1 MSRPRLVSQSFQH
14 TYVKESSTCH
24 QNCCQQSRVLNR
36 LKLSYVVLISRHPLF
51 GCNTLDPVYGS
62 KIDRAQIKVRMMCSS
77 RVRWACLAH
86 IGSMLVNS
94 VQPAV
99 GSEVAEAGAGPRF
112 PVLCLPTV
120 AEHPGGRERE
130 REWLPCS
137 AQGSLASSYVP
148 SQGIERPLLRA
159 AAD

>member
-1 MSRPRLVSQSFQH
+1 M
-14 TYVKESSTCH
+14 
-24 QNCCQQSRVLNR
+24 
-36 LKLSYVVLISRHPLF
+36 F
-51 GCNTLDPVYGS
+51 GCNSVNPVYGS
-62 KIDRAQIKVRMMCSS
+62 RIDRAQIKVRMMCFS

-112 PVLCLPTV
+112 PVLCLPTI

-130 REWLPCS
+130 RVVALLCTGFTGLLIR
-137 AQGSLASSYVP
+137 AKGSSDP
-148 SQGIERPLLRA
+148 SFELLGT
-159 AAD
+159 AADESVCSSASYFCGNIYRRLYIARCRSSWGPTIELFLQHICYIFNNG